1 MCGILGIA
9 TTVGQ
14 RPRIEPAAVAHM
26 RDTMT
31 HRGPDGVGFWDG
43 GHVILAHRRL
53 AVVDPTPAGAQPMLT
68 PDGRCALVYN
78 GELYNDAELR
88 GELAALGVRFATS
101 SDTETVL
108 HALATW
114 GPNAVGRLRGMFALG
129 FFDARTQSLLLAR
142 DPLGIKPLYYR
153 LGRLSGLPGVVFAS
167 EIPAI
172 LAHPDISAKPDLVTV
187 SAYLTT
193 IRTVLGSRTLFQ
205 DVSLLRP
212 GEQLLLNLQG
222 PEIQAVRSTSTPRTL
237 PCGPSDDPV
246 STVRHAV
253 EDSVRRHLRS
263 DVPLCCLLSGGLDS
277 SIIATLAMRS
287 LGTLHTYCSGA
298 ASTCDQTPEQ
308 RDSEDFAFARRVA
321 GAIGSVHTEVP
332 ISPWLFTTR
341 WREMVQTLGTPLST
355 PNEVAI
361 HEVSRRL
368 RSDGHIVTL
377 SGEGADELFA
387 GYASPMVD
395 ALAYIQDSS
404 STRPTPGTF
413 QLLSNAWVQPEV
425 KATILSERTW
435 RSVERDEHLIAF
447 YEAEFAAIAA
457 EREDDSPLQA
467 HLRFHRRINLA
478 GLLQRLDTST
488 MLASVEGRT
497 PFADASVCAIAESL
511 PITDKFGATTPGQP
525 IPAIMTKR
533 VLRHAFAPDLPPEVI
548 SRPKASFPLPFQDWV
563 ADQAQALQQCD
574 LVRDLFTPA
583 ALHAVTSNPCR
594 LWSLSWPMINI
605 ALWARRW
612 W

>member
-9 TTVGQ
+9 TVVGQ
-14 RPRIEPAAVAHM
+14 RPRIERASLISM
-26 RDTMT
+26 RDSMA
-31 HRGPDGVGFWDG
+31 HRGPDGAGLWDG
-43 GHVILAHRRL
+43 DHVILAHRRL
-53 AVVDPTPAGAQPMLT
+53 AVLDPTPAGAQPMVSA
-68 PDGRCALVYN
+68 DGRSALVYN

-88 GELAALGVRFATS
+88 RELTELGVRFATA

-108 HALATW
+108 HALAMW
-114 GPNAVGRLRGMFALG
+114 GPAAIARLRGMFALG
-129 FFDARTQSLLLAR
+129 YYDGGMQTLLLAR

-153 LGRLSGLPGVVFAS
+153 LERLAGQPTLIFAS
-167 EIPAI
+167 EIQAI
-172 LAHPDISAKPDLVTV
+172 LAHPEVSARPDLVTV

-193 IRTVLGSRTLFQ
+193 IRTVLGSRTMFQ
-205 DVSLLRP
+205 DVATLRP
-212 GEQLLLNLQG
+212 GETVSFDLSG
-222 PEIQAVRSTSTPRTL
+222 PEVRTRHHAAARQALALHDDPVAAVRS
-237 PCGPSDDPV
+237 
-246 STVRHAV
+246 AV

-277 SIIATLAMRS
+277 SIIAALAMRS
-287 LGTLHTYCSGA
+287 LGTVHTYCSGA
-298 ASTCDQTPEQ
+298 ARTCDQTPEQ
-308 RDSEDFAFARRVA
+308 LDAEDFAVSRRVA
-321 GAIGSVHTEVP
+321 AAIGSTHAEVP

-341 WREMVQTLGTPLST
+341 WREMVQAQGVPLST

-387 GYASPMVD
+387 GYASPMLD
-395 ALAYIQDSS
+395 ALAHASDASGA
-404 STRPTPGTF
+404 RPSPGMF
-413 QLLSNAWVQPEV
+413 QLVSNAWVQPAI
-425 KATILSERTW
+425 KPTIFSERAW
-435 RSVERDEHLIAF
+435 RSVERDEHLVAF
-447 YEAEFAAIAA
+447 YETEFAAISA
-457 EREDDSPLQA
+457 ECEDDSPLQA

-478 GLLQRLDTST
+478 GLLQRLDSAT

-497 PFADASVCAIAESL
+497 PFADAVVCALAESL
-511 PITDKFGATTPGQP
+511 PMREKFGAVRPREAVSAT
-525 IPAIMTKR
+525 MTKR
-533 VLRHAFAPDLPPEVI
+533 VLRAAFSTDVPEEVL
-548 SRPKASFPLPFQDWV
+548 SRSKASFPLPFQDWV

-574 LVRDLFTPA
+574 LARDLFTPA
-583 ALHAVTSNPCR
+583 ALHAVASHPGR